1 MNASCGKNNQTQQNN
16 NEHKNEPSSS
26 QIKIKETAKQDYM
39 HWFTL
44 KLKDQQMEQRF
55 QNQYQQFENNILYI
69 LLLFIGL
76 LYLEEYIENPSLFY
90 IIAGSLVLAIC
101 LIVICFIPKR
111 PIIIFLLRSLYLIVL
126 AIYLYNQYSLQSN
139 VNFDGHHKSKEDQNN
154 HNYNQ
159 FQKIYNFQFLVLMS
173 SFIFYNSWFISAAI
187 LQISNIS
194 VYIYFFNK
202 FFSITQIIAFFY
214 PLLFYF
220 ILRREKKFYATTY
233 VELINLIEQIIPM
246 GLIIIKKNNPSKKES
261 SVFCKILSLF
271 KSKEQ
276 STEGNQSQIKIQ
288 NESKL
293 KKCCLN
299 LHSVF
304 CYPFRCLKNIK
315 KKDKNTQQLFQIQQ
329 QISSPQ
335 PLNSQIKTNCTKNKK
350 NETQKDE
357 TLLKNLR
364 KQPQSSSNSTYSS
377 STPSLLNSHEFK
389 VSYCNQFFL
398 DNFAVT
404 NASPHSPEHRFSH
417 SQRNIQAQS
426 QNANK
431 VLSKYKTNQ
440 YTINKSEILQNE
452 QQLYHIISKS
462 LKRMNLIKD
471 PIFVQSSNDHKNYNN
486 INNYLTNNPIS
497 SQRAINLNK
506 DDKQF
511 TSILKIPSQNQQE
524 TPKINKLNLNN
535 QIAFSNYNM
544 NHTTSQNQNSP
555 LKEENHQ
562 NLLFSNA
569 NLHQKS
575 LLSQPDNKLFQNSN
589 HTVQSSSKNILS
601 PEDPDSN
608 RPLYSFQHIL
618 AQNKQLLNINS
629 KSSSFHIS
637 NLNNN
642 IVKSKFININPPQTS
657 NEGQNDDLSDP
668 TTNRHILAQTEQIQ
682 TNELEKQNQQIQKN
696 PSILALDET
705 YKLEEKNRNLNLQ
718 TIFDYVKQRICNPQK
733 LTQLK
738 DQDIDEEK
746 EDTTE
751 AVNCYQID
759 DKSDMKKRI
768 YVQFADGIWQGE
780 NVLFLLINK
789 NSHNEKML
797 EDKLQEVETF
807 KYSLLKTVS
816 HDLKTPLNGMTIIL
830 EDMIQYFKTKQKSLH
845 QKLQRQN
852 NTNNNNIHQSLALI
866 QLSPQEHQMVS
877 YGSSQNIPPVNGIQH
892 LVPAYKTG
900 VSELFGQNSL
910 MINNHQNFNNL
921 NNNGGKTNYK
931 EKKQQVIR
939 HIENLNQI
947 LFSTKILTSVI
958 DDILDY
964 SAIKINNFRLNSD
977 YFDLRQLLLEIKDLF
992 QKTFEQ
998 KKLQFQ
1004 LDFSQFQDQSSI
1016 SIYNDQKR
1024 IKQVLINMVC
1034 NSLKYTPKGFCKV
1047 VIQKSEV
1054 NQDVLIVSVKDS
1066 GEGMDENTKHKL
1078 FQLYENTDSD
1088 IHGVGLGLVI
1098 CRNIIGFLGPSE
1110 NIDVE
1115 SELGKGST
1123 FSFQIYLKNQ
1133 FEMNSKAKNEKQ
1145 QFSEALSARDIQQ
1158 QKNNLQVSGINL
1170 LYNRVKES
1178 SHSLAGQNAQ
1188 PFNANK
1194 SLFLQSP
1201 TFKKHKKANLRNSIQ
1216 SFDQLPKRIFIQKN
1230 LQVKNIVKNEQ
1241 QEKDIILTQN
1251 KINQQDSPL
1260 EIIDDIPNTNR
1271 EHVVSIVL
1279 NEEKPAQNNIS
1290 NNIKFNNQNILT
1302 ISQNIIQAPSERS
1315 IKIYNHEFNKQQG
1328 TSNSNNPKQLIS
1340 NDLNEFNSSRIL
1352 QLFQESNQKQLFQ
1365 QIRQHINNQSSQIDS
1380 INYEETPQSKFDKQN
1395 QNNPL
1400 NGFQEIMNR
1409 ENLVFS
1415 PEQTNELEDNQIHE
1429 LNGFKQQEC
1438 SQIYESNSINIQN
1451 CNNIPNSVSNN
1462 TKNNITNLGDSHA
1475 EYLSIEQEQYVIP
1488 EFDHNTNNLREHFM
1502 QIPNKRILIVDDNF
1516 FNQCVLE
1523 SLLKNIH
1530 GIELIDKAENGQIAI
1545 QKIQDLN
1552 LQYGFTYDLIL
1563 MDWQMPILDGLQA
1576 TIVIRQLEFLQE
1588 HPPYIIFVTA
1598 SSAQEKNK
1606 IVTAGANAFIEKP
1619 VNPQIFYEEY
1629 QKFLDFEYSNMIK
1642 SQPNFQ

>member
-1 MNASCGKNNQTQQNN
+1 MNASDYENNQTQQN
-16 NEHKNEPSSS
+16 KNEKKNESST
-26 QIKIKETAKQDYM
+26 KLKEKYKLDYL

-44 KLKDQQMEQRF
+44 KIKDQQMEQRF
-55 QNQYQQFENNILYI
+55 QNYYQQFENNILYI
-69 LLLFIGL
+69 LLLLIGL
-76 LYLEEYIENPSLFY
+76 LYLEEYIENPSLFQ
-90 IIAGSLVLAIC
+90 IIVGSLVLAFC
-101 LIVICFIPKR
+101 LLVICFIPKR
-111 PIIIFLLRSLYLIVL
+111 PILIFLLRSLYLIVL
-126 AIYLYNQYSLQSN
+126 AIYLYNQYSFSSN
-139 VNFDGHHKSKEDQNN
+139 INFDCHHKSQQDQDS
-154 HNYNQ
+154 HNSHR

-173 SFIFYNSWFISAAI
+173 SLMFYNNWFISVAI
-187 LQISNIS
+187 IYIFNIS

-233 VELINLIEQIIPM
+233 IELINLIEQIIPM
-246 GLIIIKKNNPSKKES
+246 GLLIIKKKNPPNQES
-261 SVFCKILSLF
+261 SLFCKVLHLF

-276 STEGNQSQIKIQ
+276 STQKNQSQQQIQ
-288 NESKL
+288 NDSKF
-293 KKCCLN
+293 KKCCQN
-299 LHSVF
+299 LSSIL
-304 CYPFRCLKNIK
+304 CYPFRCLQKCQK
-315 KKDKNTQQLFQIQQ
+315 TDKNSQQQQFQIKQ

-335 PLNSQIKTNCTKNKK
+335 LLNSQIKINCTKNKK
-350 NETQKDE
+350 ND
-357 TLLKNLR
+357 TLQEGTLKNLR

-377 STPSLLNSHEFK
+377 STPSLLNSHDFK
-389 VSYCNQFFL
+389 VSYCNKFFL

-426 QNANK
+426 QNTNK
-431 VLSKYKTNQ
+431 VVNKQYMTN
-440 YTINKSEILQNE
+440 YCIINKNEIMQNE

-471 PIFVQSSNDHKNYNN
+471 PIFVQSPNVHKNFNH
-486 INNYLTNNPIS
+486 INNYQTNNQNS
-497 SQRAINLNK
+497 SQKVINLNK

-511 TSILKIPSQNQQE
+511 TSILKIPSQTQQD
-524 TPKINKLNLNN
+524 TPKISKLNLNN
-535 QIAFSNYNM
+535 QLAFSNHYI
-544 NHTTSQNQNSP
+544 NHTTSQNQNSR

-562 NLLFSNA
+562 NLLFSNL
-569 NLHQKS
+569 NLHQKP
-575 LLSQPDNKLFQNSN
+575 LSSQTDNKNSN
-589 HTVQSSSKNILS
+589 HKVQLSSKNFLS

-618 AQNKQLLNINS
+618 AQNKQILNINS

-637 NLNNN
+637 NANKNA
-642 IVKSKFININPPQTS
+642 VKSKFININPPQVS
-657 NEGQNDDLSDP
+657 NGGKNDEFSNP

-682 TNELEKQNQQIQKN
+682 TNDLEKQNKQIQKN
-696 PSILALDET
+696 PSIIALDE
-705 YKLEEKNRNLNLQ
+705 YKFEEKNRNSNIQ
-718 TIFDYVKQRICNPQK
+718 TIFDYVKQRLFYSSKI
-733 LTQLK
+733 TQLK
-738 DQDIDEEK
+738 DQDNDEEK
-746 EDTTE
+746 EDTVET
-751 AVNCYQID
+751 VNCYQID

-768 YVQFADGIWQGE
+768 YVQLADGLWQGE
-780 NVLFLLINK
+780 HVIFLLINK
-789 NSHNEKML
+789 NSHNEKIL
-797 EDKLQEVETF
+797 EDKLQEVEKF

-845 QKLQRQN
+845 QKLQKQN
-852 NTNNNNIHQSLALI
+852 NLNNNNIHQSLALI
-866 QLSPQEHQMVS
+866 QLSPQEHQMIS
-877 YGSSQNIPPVNGIQH
+877 YASSQNIPPANGMQH
-892 LVPAYKTG
+892 LVPPYISG
-900 VSELFGQNSL
+900 VQELFGQNSL
-910 MINNHQNFNNL
+910 MINNHQNFNGIS
-921 NNNGGKTNYK
+921 NNTVKPCYK

-977 YFDLRQLLLEIKDLF
+977 YFDLRQLLLEIKELF

-1016 SIYNDQKR
+1016 AIYNDQKR
-1024 IKQVLINMVC
+1024 IKQVLINMIC

-1054 NQDVLIVSVKDS
+1054 NQDVLVISVKDS

-1110 NIDVE
+1110 NIEVE
-1115 SELGKGST
+1115 SQLGKGST
-1123 FSFQIYLKNQ
+1123 FSFLVNIKNQ
-1133 FEMNSKAKNEKQ
+1133 FQLNSKTKNENYY
-1145 QFSEALSARDIQQ
+1145 SEALSEREIQQ
-1158 QKNNLQVSGINL
+1158 QKNNMQVSGFNL
-1170 LYNRVKES
+1170 FQNRVKES

-1201 TFKKHKKANLRNSIQ
+1201 TFKKHKKTNIHNSIER
-1216 SFDQLPKRIFIQKN
+1216 FDQLPKMIFIQNN
-1230 LQVKNIVKNEQ
+1230 LQVQNKISNQKD
-1241 QEKDIILTQN
+1241 EKDVILTQN
-1251 KINQQDSPL
+1251 KIDQQDSPL
-1260 EIIDDIPNTNR
+1260 EIIDDIPNTNQ

-1279 NEEKPAQNNIS
+1279 NEEKPAQNNFS
-1290 NNIKFNNQNILT
+1290 NNIKFNNKNILT
-1302 ISQNIIQAPSERS
+1302 ISQNFIQAPSERS
-1315 IKIYNHEFNKQQG
+1315 INMYNIEFNKQQG
-1328 TSNSNNPKQLIS
+1328 TSNNNNPKQSIS
-1340 NDLNEFNSSRIL
+1340 NDLNKFHSSRIL
-1352 QLFQESNQKQLFQ
+1352 QLFQENNQKQLFQ
-1365 QIRQHINNQSSQIDS
+1365 QIRQHIDNQSSQIDS
-1380 INYEETPQSKFDKQN
+1380 INYEETPQSKFDKIP
-1395 QNNPL
+1395 QNNAFS
-1400 NGFQEIMNR
+1400 GFQEAIKR

-1415 PEQTNELEDNQIHE
+1415 SEPTNELEDNKTHG
-1429 LNGFKQQEC
+1429 LNTFKQQEC
-1438 SQIYESNSINIQN
+1438 SQIYEINQINIQN
-1451 CNNIPNSVSNN
+1451 SNNFPNSVSNN
-1462 TKNNITNLGDSHA
+1462 TKNNITNLGDSHT
-1475 EYLSIEQEQYVIP
+1475 EYLSIEQEQYIIP

-1502 QIPNKRILIVDDNF
+1502 QIPNKRILIVDDAF
-1516 FNQCVLE
+1516 FNQCILE

-1545 QKIQDLN
+1545 QKIQDLHS
-1552 LQYGFTYDLIL
+1552 QYGFTYDLIL

-1576 TIVIRQLEFLQE
+1576 TIMIRQLEFLQE

-1606 IVTAGANAFIEKP
+1606 IIMAGANAFIEKP
-1619 VNPQIFYEEY
+1619 VIPQIFYEEY
-1629 QKFLDFEYSNMIK
+1629 QKFLDFEYNNMIR
-1642 SQPNFQ
+1642 SQQNFE